1 MCTTEARVF
10 GGIRERLR
18 GDVVGSC
25 LDLVQEGVFDL
36 SVELDRHCRAA
47 RQCPE
52 SRCQPALREDRRM
65 DPARDLHESVE
76 DRAHVRCHAGQ
87 LLLERVSGRRVG
99 FHHAQLQPQ

>member
-1 MCTTEARVF
+1 MHDRGARVF

-18 GDVVGSC
+18 GDVVGSY
-25 LDLVQEGVFDL
+25 LDLVGKRAFDPR
-36 SVELDRHCRAA
+36 VELDRHCRAA
-47 RQCPE
+47 RQGLE

-76 DRAHVRCHAGQ
+76 DRAHVLRHAGQ

-99 FHHAQLQPQ
+99 FHCAQLQPQ